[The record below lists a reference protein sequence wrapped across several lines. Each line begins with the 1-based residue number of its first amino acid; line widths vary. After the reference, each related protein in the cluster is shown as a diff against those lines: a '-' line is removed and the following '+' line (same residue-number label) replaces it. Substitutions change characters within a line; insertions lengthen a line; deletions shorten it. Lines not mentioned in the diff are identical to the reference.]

1 MAVAHVRVIRPRAG
15 KLQELMNAFARTKK
29 FHERNGATV
38 RVYEAST
45 GPNTGALLHIVET
58 PNWKAYGE
66 YRTKIE
72 ADPEFRA
79 AMTEIRNNRD
89 PLADIV
95 SSEVVEEISI
105 G

>member
-1 MAVAHVRVIRPRAG
+1 
-15 KLQELMNAFARTKK
+15 
-29 FHERNGATV
+29 V
-38 RVYEAST
+38 RVYEPAT

-79 AMTEIRNNRD
+79 FMTEIRNSRD
-89 PLADIV
+89 PIADIV
-95 SSEVVEEISI
+95 SSEVVEEVPL

>member
-1 MAVAHVRVIRPRAG
+1 MAIVHVRVVRPRTA
-15 KLQELMNAFARTKK
+15 KLAELMSAFTRTKK

-38 RVYEAST
+38 RLLEPST
-45 GPNTGALLHIVET
+45 GPNVGALIHIVET

-66 YRTKIE
+66 YRTRIE

-79 AMTEIRNNRD
+79 VMTEIRTSRD

-95 SSEVVEEISI
+95 SSELLEEVSL